1 MLNFLFIRVY
11 TKLTSIFIVA
21 ADRISQRR
29 SNTKSLVGR
38 VLSACRT
45 RIRSVYLIVDAGG
58 LRSYLL
64 SCRAV
69 TSHRRI
75 SFFFFSPCTRRWKCK
90 SCKEICWIEI
100 SSILKR
106 SNRSL
111 LRWRLLLRVDPASTT
126 TTAPSRI
133 LFDPWR
139 ETVIRKLRRAR
150 SIPFR

>member
-1 MLNFLFIRVY
+1 MTVRFCSSTLNFLFIRVY

-21 ADRISQRR
+21 TDRISQRR
-29 SNTKSLVGR
+29 SNTKSFVGR
-38 VLSACRT
+38 VPSACRT

-90 SCKEICWIEI
+90 SCKGICWRL
-100 SSILKR
+100 SL
-106 SNRSL
+106 SL

-126 TTAPSRI
+126 ITAPSRI

-139 ETVIRKLRRAR
+139 GTVTRKLGRAR

>member
-1 MLNFLFIRVY
+1 MTVRFCSSMLNFLFIRVY

-75 SFFFFSPCTRRWKCK
+75 SFFFSFHRVPADESVKVARRSAGLKFLQSRKDRIDLFS
-90 SCKEICWIEI
+90 
-100 SSILKR
+100 
-106 SNRSL
+106 
-111 LRWRLLLRVDPASTT
+111 VDDC
-126 TTAPSRI
+126 
-133 LFDPWR
+133 F
-139 ETVIRKLRRAR
+139 
-150 SIPFR
+150 